1 MDTKSASAVF
11 ALPLPP
17 RGRLLLRSP
26 PEARLACPRLV
37 TGFRAA
43 NLSRMTKTPLFA
55 AAIAL
60 LALPA
65 FAQTTTTVTTDTPP
79 PQVAP
84 PPPPPPSTQ
93 VVVNPQ
99 SNQPPAVIPP
109 ADPPPPVVVQ
119 QDPVVVHDDTVGV
132 ETRPQG
138 RSAVK
143 IIAVDALYGGVAGGL
158 VGGGVTLIDQG
169 NNWAR
174 DVMVGAGIG
183 VLVGAAYGVF
193 ESATQP
199 TTTTRAIADRNPAA
213 SDSIGVAP
221 AQYAARF

>member
-1 MDTKSASAVF
+1 MDTTF
-11 ALPLPP
+11 GGTLALPFPP
-17 RGRLLLRSP
+17 RGRLLLCLAR
-26 PEARLACPRLV
+26 EARPARPRLV
-37 TGFRAA
+37 TGFGAA
-43 NLSRMTKTPLFA
+43 KLSRMTKTPLFA

-84 PPPPPPSTQ
+84 PPPPQPSTQ

-99 SNQPPAVIPP
+99 GNQPPAVIPL

-119 QDPVVVHDDTVGV
+119 QEPVVVQDDTPGV

-138 RSAVK
+138 RSAIK

-174 DVMVGAGIG
+174 DVMVGAGVG

-199 TTTTRAIADRNPAA
+199 TTPTRAIADRNPAA
-213 SDSIGVAP
+213 SDSVGVAP
-221 AQYAARF
+221 AQYATRF